1 MCVYTVYTM
10 YIYVCIY
17 ICIFIMYIYI
27 CKMVFVRCIL
37 WCWWIY
43 ICTSIY
49 LSIYLSIYIYIYIY
63 IYIHIYIYIYPRT
76 LFAAPLYCYLLVF
89 VAVAATFMGKDPTF
103 QYFEFLQQWDESGSS
118 RVHEK
123 GKIDRSA
130 AKKLNWDA
138 IYCCMAF
145 LWCCCFFRSRSIL

>member
-49 LSIYLSIYIYIYIY
+49 LSIYLSIYIYIY

-138 IYCCMAF
+138 TYCCMAF